1 MDMTLGIVGI
11 VVMVITFGLVHFWYK
26 KKTSKLVEE
35 LTLFKKEKEYVS
47 EAMLVFS
54 EKYDIVFANQAA
66 KALFSLN
73 NNLLETSKNVKLK
86 INTAEAADFFEVMKQ
101 EFTQREDSFHLQNAL
116 LIILGKSKQVNI
128 YADKSAWN
136 LNKTISCVIDMN
148 PIRVPEVKTIQKD
161 SGIDILTDLP
171 NQFTALTNINTLVMK
186 NQRSS
191 TSFALLLFGIDHFS
205 ELQTT
210 LGLTFTNQI
219 IKDIAEYLKTYDA
232 AINVYRMDCDKFLLI
247 VEKIEEDENINDV
260 ASKLII
266 DMKNSENTYSNLST
280 SIGITIYPDDGENA
294 TKLINRVYVALEY
307 AQKNSDSNVVQFGAE
322 CQVMNKDESKMNE
335 EIELAL
341 KRHEFFLYYQPMFN
355 IKTEG
360 MIGAEALIRWNHPEL
375 GVIPAD
381 NFLEVAKKTGL
392 IVEIGEY
399 VFREAIKQRKIWN
412 EKGLQIFKM
421 SINLS
426 LKEMQVE
433 KLIQKIEAMFE
444 DYSIDPKDF
453 NLEITEKSAMV
464 NIDKTMIDFR
474 HFRHLGLSLSLDNFG
489 ADRSSIKSLQAL
501 PLAMIKIDKS
511 LISDLYTNVD
521 HQITVKAMIEM
532 IHSLGFKVVAEG
544 VESSKEL
551 ALLHEYGCDYAQG
564 YLFAKPLPAK
574 ELEALLQ

>member
-1 MDMTLGIVGI
+1 MDMTLGIVSI
-11 VVMVITFGLVHFWYK
+11 VVMLVTFGLVHFWYK

-35 LTLFKKEKEYVS
+35 LTLFKKEKEYIS

-54 EKYDIVFANQAA
+54 ENYDIVFANQAA

-73 NNLLETSKNVKLK
+73 NNLMATSKDVKLK
-86 INTAEAADFFEVMKQ
+86 INTAEATDFFEVIKQ
-101 EFTQREDSFHLQNAL
+101 EFTKREDSFHLQNVL

-148 PIRVPEVKTIQKD
+148 PVHTPEVKTIQRD
-161 SGIDILTDLP
+161 SGTDVLTELP

-210 LGLTFTNQI
+210 LGLTFSNQI
-219 IKDIAEYLKTYDA
+219 IKDIGEYLKGYDPD
-232 AINVYRMDCDKFLLI
+232 ITVYRMDCDKFLLV
-247 VEKIEEDENINDV
+247 VEKIEEDNDINDV
-260 ASKLII
+260 ANKLII
-266 DMKNSENTYSNLST
+266 DMTNNENTYSNLSI
-280 SIGITIYPDDGENA
+280 SIGITMYPEDGENA
-294 TKLINRVYVALEY
+294 TKLINRVYVALEH
-307 AQKNSDSNVVQFGAE
+307 AQKNSDSNVVHFGAE
-322 CQVMNKDESKMNE
+322 CQVMNKDEVRMNE
-335 EIELAL
+335 DIELAL
-341 KRHEFFLYYQPMFN
+341 KRHEFFLYYQPMFD

-375 GVIPAD
+375 GLISAD
-381 NFLEVAKKTGL
+381 KFLEVAKKTGL
-392 IVEIGEY
+392 IIEIGEY

-433 KLIQKIEAMFE
+433 KLIQKIETIFE
-444 DYSIDPKDF
+444 DYNIDPKDF
-453 NLEITEKSAMV
+453 NLEITEQSAMV
-464 NIDKTMIDFR
+464 NFDKTIVDFR
-474 HFRHLGLSLSLDNFG
+474 HFRHLGLSISLDNYG
-489 ADRSSIKSLQAL
+489 AGKSSIKYLQAL

-511 LISDLYTNVD
+511 LIFDLYTNVD

-544 VESSKEL
+544 VETSKEL
-551 ALLHEYGCDYAQG
+551 ALLYEYGCDYAQG

-574 ELEALLQ
+574 ELEALLR